1 MNLKIDVIMIIAAFL
16 IGYVLSYII
25 KYKLI
30 EGQRSIEATNNHIKL
45 PWIPHRELGK
55 FYDRG
60 VKKRER
66 LTPNRRLNRGSR

>member
-30 EGQRSIEATNNHIKL
+30 EGQRVIKATDRHVKGRWTVHTESKWQDPGVVEDYNNHVGHKYEIG
-45 PWIPHRELGK
+45 IR
-55 FYDRG
+55 
-60 VKKRER
+60 
-66 LTPNRRLNRGSR
+66 

>member
-30 EGQRSIEATNNHIKL
+30 EGQRNINNKLASYRFAARIIK
-45 PWIPHRELGK
+45 K
-55 FYDRG
+55 
-60 VKKRER
+60 
-66 LTPNRRLNRGSR
+66 